1 MPEPPSL
8 PAALLCHAELGREEP
23 WLFRPEGWDWRW
35 WSWGEAAR
43 RMSLWAE
50 RLAALPAGSHVSFS
64 YTALPEAVIL
74 DLAIQAAGL
83 VSVPVSGPVAE
94 GWGERLDLDPP
105 ALGPLFHRPA
115 GDAGMPADLVAM
127 AERVQAE
134 IGPPPRQG
142 SREIVVLSGP
152 LDQPEERAMLSWATV
167 AGAAVVL
174 EPNPDLRVATAA
186 WVRPTVF
193 HGTAEEIAALRG
205 WVEKEEKGWF
215 RRRRRLPFRRL
226 RRVLVVGEEIG
237 TEEKK
242 FWEGR
247 GVGVGSQGIAAERR
261 NRGI

>member
-1 MPEPPSL
+1 MIR
-8 PAALLCHAELGREEP
+8 HAELGREEP

-43 RMSLWAE
+43 RMSAWKE
-50 RLAALPAGSHVSFS
+50 RLAALPAGSQVSFS

-83 VSVPVSGPVAE
+83 VPVPVSGPVPE
-94 GWGERLDLDPP
+94 GWGERFEIDPP
-105 ALGPLFHRPA
+105 APAPLFHRFS
-115 GDAGMPADLVAM
+115 GDAARPDPVAM

-134 IGPPPRQG
+134 IGTSPKG
-142 SREIVVLSGP
+142 SREILVLSGP
-152 LDQPEERAMLSWATV
+152 LDRPEERAMLSWATV

-174 EPNPDLRVATAA
+174 EPHPAYRAATAA

-205 WVEKEEKGWF
+205 WVEKQGKGWL
-215 RRRRRLPFRRL
+215 RRRLPFGRL
-226 RRVLVVGEEIG
+226 RRVLVVGEMG
-237 TEEKK
+237 MEEKG

-247 GVGVGSQGIAAERR
+247 GVGLARIAAERR